1 MKKKRKK
8 KKKDDGF
15 WEEGS
20 TGYFWLDCLIWGGLV
35 VGMIKF
41 GYPILRSYFGIE

>member
-1 MKKKRKK
+1 MKRRKKRKK
-8 KKKDDGF
+8 KSKR
-15 WEEGS
+15 EEGS

-35 VGMIKF
+35 VGAIKF

>member
-1 MKKKRKK
+1 MKARKKRKK
-8 KKKDDGF
+8 KKR
-15 WEEGS
+15 EEGS
-20 TGYFWLDCLIWGGLV
+20 TGYFWLDCLIYGGLV